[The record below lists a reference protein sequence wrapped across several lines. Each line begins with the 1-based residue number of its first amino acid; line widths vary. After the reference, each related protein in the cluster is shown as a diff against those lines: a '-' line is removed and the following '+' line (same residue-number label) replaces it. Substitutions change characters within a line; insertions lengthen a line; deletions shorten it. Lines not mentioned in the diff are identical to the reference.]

1 MKKAV
6 AVIVAVI
13 VLLVGGTAVV
23 LALANRDLPKQSAVV
38 SQLSELEKARLA
50 EAIQLRRRL
59 GAQVWPGWEQADIPI
74 VLYNEQY
81 AFLIGYDQPPTG
93 WRVPDG
99 EQRGT
104 EWELVDD
111 LLAGESYYRQQLPA
125 SGETPQAFT
134 VRVGERWA
142 ASMTTKE
149 WMEIKLM
156 DMFREQLPELIT
168 AVFPYEWMSQQF
180 IGGTEGYVGALL
192 HESFHAF
199 IGDQKPE
206 RLAAAEAVL
215 SVGDQFPWSDEGFEA
230 AWQTELDL
238 LIEAVEADSVA
249 EMADLA
255 RQFLQQRDHRRTTY
269 GLNEELIDYE
279 QQREWL
285 EGIAKYVEMEIQRQA
300 WLTEEYD
307 SVTAVATDPNFN
319 AYANLPRR
327 WQQQVDQ
334 IGRMAG
340 DEGDGRFY
348 YTGMAQAFL
357 LDQLLPDWK
366 TMALDEGV
374 YLEDLLAI
382 AINNNS

>member
-1 MKKAV
+1 
-6 AVIVAVI
+6 
-13 VLLVGGTAVV
+13 
-23 LALANRDLPKQSAVV
+23 
-38 SQLSELEKARLA
+38 
-50 EAIQLRRRL
+50 
-59 GAQVWPGWEQADIPI
+59 
-74 VLYNEQY
+74 
-81 AFLIGYDQPPTG
+81 
-93 WRVPDG
+93 
-99 EQRGT
+99 
-104 EWELVDD
+104 
-111 LLAGESYYRQQLPA
+111 
-125 SGETPQAFT
+125 
-134 VRVGERWA
+134 
-142 ASMTTKE
+142 
-149 WMEIKLM
+149 
-156 DMFREQLPELIT
+156 
-168 AVFPYEWMSQQF
+168 
-180 IGGTEGYVGALL
+180 
-192 HESFHAF
+192 
-199 IGDQKPE
+199 
-206 RLAAAEAVL
+206 
-215 SVGDQFPWSDEGFEA
+215 
-230 AWQTELDL
+230 
-238 LIEAVEADSVA
+238 
-249 EMADLA
+249 MADLA